1 MEEEHSAILKPG
13 RSARNI
19 IKLYYQSKSG
29 NMMASHTEDFLFLI
43 LMIIISGNN
52 NRAILWLLWTNGKDG
67 GCEACFYSFEKCE

>member
-1 MEEEHSAILKPG
+1 MEEERSAILKPG

-52 NRAILWLLWTNGKDG
+52 NRAVL
-67 GCEACFYSFEKCE
+67 